1 MPNLEIQSSS
11 PCDLLDLEE
20 RDKALKELEDEGYS
34 DEEKV
39 ETGLN
44 LNRLCLLDSRTL
56 RDALDGAESVQKES
70 DMQEEIT
77 EEEELYIQDSPEE
90 KIG

>member
-1 MPNLEIQSSS
+1 M
-11 PCDLLDLEE
+11 
-20 RDKALKELEDEGYS
+20 EDGGYS

-70 DMQEEIT
+70 DMHEEIT
-77 EEEELYIQDSPEE
+77 EEEEELYIQDSPGE
-90 KIG
+90 KIV

>member
-1 MPNLEIQSSS
+1 M
-11 PCDLLDLEE
+11 
-20 RDKALKELEDEGYS
+20 
-34 DEEKV
+34 
-39 ETGLN
+39 N